1 MIKFLAFTY
10 KSLLKNFL
18 CGRMSSNA
26 ISVKLFYSAFEQNPG
41 FSWKYMLKVIL
52 KSIASTKTKSVKA
65 TGDELMAPEGEP
77 KKKEMGEDGD
87 GSRSNH

>member
-1 MIKFLAFTY
+1 
-10 KSLLKNFL
+10 
-18 CGRMSSNA
+18 
-26 ISVKLFYSAFEQNPG
+26 
-41 FSWKYMLKVIL
+41 MLKVIL